1 MTILEL
7 IAAQCGVQ
15 GVDKKHAARIEKVSG
30 ITEEKDGNIIAA
42 VKNFKENI
50 LPAIQEAENTGKKSI
65 EEYEKKH
72 GLKDGKPVETK
83 IDEPGKIE
91 FPKDIDPSIKAFIEN
106 QNKMIENL
114 TKSVTTIVDTQK
126 KSSTLEVVKTKL
138 KGKVDDKFIEKVA
151 GKVNLD
157 AEDIE
162 KEIESQ
168 ITEFNEFKQSLINE
182 YVGENYIPKGGGAA
196 GDKSVEEWAKFM
208 DSDATSGVP
217 GAIDLGLDNK

>member
-83 IDEPGKIE
+83 IDEPEKI
-91 FPKDIDPSIKAFIEN
+91 DDSDLRSIV
-106 QNKMIENL
+106 QNL
-114 TKSVTTIVDTQK
+114 AKSVATLAETQK
-126 KSSTLEVVKTKL
+126 KSSTLEVVRAKL
-138 KGKVDDKFIEKVA
+138 KGKIDDDFIDEYA
-151 GKVNLD
+151 GRVKLD
-157 AEDIE
+157 ADNIDAEVESAIKSFTE
-162 KEIESQ
+162 LKQKFLNKEVES
-168 ITEFNEFKQSLINE
+168 
-182 YVGENYIPKGGGAA
+182 GNYIPANGGVTQKDFDDYVQRTKGG
-196 GDKSVEEWAKFM
+196 
-208 DSDATSGVP
+208 DSTYKGIEV
-217 GAIDLGLDNK
+217 